1 MASIVKVTTI
11 GNSTGVILSKD
22 ILAKLRVEKG
32 DQLFVTETPD
42 GIELTPYRPDFAE
55 KMEIAKKIMRENRD
69 VLRRLAE

>member
-1 MASIVKVTTI
+1 MASTVKVTSI
-11 GNSTGVILSKD
+11 GNSTGVILSKE
-22 ILAKLRVEKG
+22 ILAKLHVEKG